1 MQYHGYKK
9 KLGKCRILK
18 WIKMKLNEAIPQTQT
33 ESASDQHN
41 KPKKI
46 KEDMQMVKEVTQA
59 ENVRQKCKVRVDSC
73 NITDNRKFR
82 KRKI

>member
-9 KLGKCRILK
+9 KLGKRRIIK
-18 WIKMKLNEAIPQTQT
+18 WIKIKLNEAIPQTQT
-33 ESASDQHN
+33 ESASDQHI

-46 KEDMQMVKEVTQA
+46 KEDMQRVKEVTQA
-59 ENVRQKCKVRVDSC
+59 ANVRQKCKVRVDSC

>member
-1 MQYHGYKK
+1 
-9 KLGKCRILK
+9 
-18 WIKMKLNEAIPQTQT
+18 MKLNEAIPQTQT